1 MLYYKYYIQMTN
13 FRMYMFS
20 LECFS
25 ALYHQL
31 TAFLAGETNVPESI

>member
-1 MLYYKYYIQMTN
+1 MTN

-25 ALYHQL
+25 ALI
-31 TAFLAGETNVPESI
+31 TDSPPFLQVKQMFQNLYKLVV